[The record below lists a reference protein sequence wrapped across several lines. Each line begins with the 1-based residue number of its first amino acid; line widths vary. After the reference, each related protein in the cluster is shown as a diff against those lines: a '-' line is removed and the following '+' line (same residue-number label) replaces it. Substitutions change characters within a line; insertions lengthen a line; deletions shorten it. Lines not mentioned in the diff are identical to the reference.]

1 MEIGNTCE
9 KRVKKINELENIR
22 ELQAGKLKIQICDNR
37 NSMGTQAAS
46 LAAANIRELLARKE
60 EVNIIFAAAASQNE
74 FLAALVEEKNIDW
87 SRVNAFHMDEYI
99 GLPAGAEQLF
109 GVFLNERIFLKL
121 PFKKVYYIN
130 GQAENPEAEC
140 ERYGSLL
147 QEHPVD
153 ITCMG
158 IGENAHL
165 AFNDP
170 HVADFNDTRDVKV
183 VDLDEACKIQQVR
196 EGCFTEVDRVPP
208 IAFTLTIPA
217 LLRAASIYCMVPAA
231 AKAEAVYHTINSE
244 ITERYPSTILRTHPN
259 AILFLESE
267 SAARINAEPEMQAAK
282 N

>member
-1 MEIGNTCE
+1 M
-9 KRVKKINELENIR
+9 ENIR